1 MIKEQ
6 EMDHL
11 FRHQYGKMVSI
22 LTRIFGLSHLE
33 TIEDAVQDTFL
44 LASLKWRKEIPEN
57 PEAWLTKAAKN
68 RAIDLLRKIKA
79 DQNRI
84 ANLSS
89 GTSSIAFSHLFLEHE
104 IEDSQLR
111 MIFTACHPILKPQ
124 DQIAFALKTIAGFSG
139 KEIASALL
147 LKEATIKKRLA
158 RARKT
163 IKEKEIVFELP
174 EDNTIKDRLHR
185 VHEVI
190 YLIFNEGFHSNQ
202 KDSLIHKDLCGEA
215 IRLCKLI
222 LKKTEYRTGDG
233 YALFALLCFHASR
246 MESKL
251 SASGKI
257 IDLKQQDRSL
267 WYQPLIQLGNDALS
281 TSRGYEEFS
290 SYFLEAAIAQEH
302 VYAKTFKST
311 NWQKIHAFYKH
322 LNTLQETPFSLLNLA
337 IVLLQLNKNQEAL
350 EILNSVNP
358 NDLEQRSYLY
368 FGAKAEYYK
377 NIKENTKALDCID
390 EALKRVNN
398 TSEKVY
404 LEEKKMELQNI
415 HKI

>member
-1 MIKEQ
+1 MIKKQ
-6 EMDHL
+6 EIDHL

-79 DQNRI
+79 DQNRVL
-84 ANLSS
+84 NLSS
-89 GTSSIAFSHLFLEHE
+89 GPSSIAFNQLFLEHE

-147 LKEATIKKRLA
+147 LKESTIKKRLS

-163 IKEKEIVFELP
+163 IKEKELVFKLP
-174 EDNTIKDRLHR
+174 EDNTVKDRLHR

-202 KDSLIHKDLCGEA
+202 KKLLIHKDLCGEA

-251 SASGKI
+251 TTDGKI

-267 WYQPLIQLGNDALS
+267 WYKPLIKLGNDALTKS
-281 TSRGYEEFS
+281 KGYEEFS

-302 VYAKTFKST
+302 VNAQTFKKT
-311 NWQKIHAFYKH
+311 NWQKIYALYQH
-322 LNTLQETPFSLLNLA
+322 LNRLQETAFTQLNLA

-350 EILNSVNP
+350 KIISTIDS

-368 FGAKAEYYK
+368 YGAKAEYFK
-377 NIKENTKALDCID
+377 NTQETSKAIDCIN
-390 EALKRVNN
+390 EALKRVTN
-398 TSEKVY
+398 TSEKWY
-404 LEEKKMELQNI
+404 LEEKRLALKNNTLS
-415 HKI
+415 